1 MESSILVSVPI
12 KGVFWHNKEKRPC
25 LMAGTVFIL
34 LVTRIANTD
43 TCELGNQLLTCTYP
57 GLIRSNYE
65 SPFICLF
72 KDNLFC
78 QKLYYDA

>member
-1 MESSILVSVPI
+1 MIPKTKTL
-12 KGVFWHNKEKRPC
+12 KDMKLEK
-25 LMAGTVFIL
+25 MHFFIFVL